1 MKMYMKNNHDKC
13 KISFYLP
20 DNSQHEVLY
29 SEMNNSGH
37 FNKYLNFLNQW
48 FKWLIEQNA
57 LEVTNIVQASP
68 KSEMNINTLQ
78 SHINELKLFNFT
90 IKQDLNEI
98 DRTEILNKN
107 PNDLS
112 LSVSN
117 LLKQNSKF
125 LENISK

>member
-1 MKMYMKNNHDKC
+1 MR
-13 KISFYLP
+13 I
-20 DNSQHEVLY
+20 
-29 SEMNNSGH
+29 
-37 FNKYLNFLNQW
+37 
-48 FKWLIEQNA
+48 I
-57 LEVTNIVQASP
+57 
-68 KSEMNINTLQ
+68 
-78 SHINELKLFNFT
+78 KLFNFT